1 MDQMMWRV
9 VGLGATF
16 VAATLAK
23 KAVDITWVAIS
34 GEDPPAADDPEVDLK
49 KVVAFTAAT
58 AAAVA
63 VAQLIANRGVARA
76 RAGYGVESTA

>member
-16 VAATLAK
+16 AAAALAK
-23 KAVDITWVAIS
+23 KAVDITWVALA
-34 GEDPPAADDPEVDLK
+34 GEDPPSADDPEVSLK
-49 KVVAFTAAT
+49 KVIAFTAAT

-63 VAQLIANRGVARA
+63 VAQLVANRGIARA
-76 RAGYGVESTA
+76 KAGYGVQAAG

>member
-9 VGLGATF
+9 VGLGATLA
-16 VAATLAK
+16 AATLAK
-23 KAVDITWVAIS
+23 KVVDIAWVAIA
-34 GEDPPAADDPEVDLK
+34 GEDPPSADDPEVSLK

-63 VAQLIANRGVARA
+63 VAQLVANRGIARA
-76 RAGYGVESTA
+76 KVGFSVEAAN